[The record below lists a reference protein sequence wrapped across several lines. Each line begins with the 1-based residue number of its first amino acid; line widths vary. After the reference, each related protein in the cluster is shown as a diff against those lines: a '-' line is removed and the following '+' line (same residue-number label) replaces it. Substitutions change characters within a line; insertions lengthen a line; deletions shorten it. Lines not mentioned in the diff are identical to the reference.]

1 MLLLAATSETA
12 HELVARA
19 LEGDRAAMYEIL
31 QRIEDETG
39 RDPVEVLE
47 QLLGEV

>member
-1 MLLLAATSETA
+1 MAATSETA

-19 LEGDRAAMYEIL
+19 LGGDRAAMFAIL
-31 QRIEDETG
+31 ERIEEETG

-47 QLLGEV
+47 ELFREV